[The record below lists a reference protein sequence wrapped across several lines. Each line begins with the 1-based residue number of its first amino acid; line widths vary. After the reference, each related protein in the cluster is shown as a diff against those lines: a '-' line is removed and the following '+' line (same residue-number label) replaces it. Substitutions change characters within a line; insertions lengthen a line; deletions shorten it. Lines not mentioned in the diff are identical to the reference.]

1 MSATE
6 DKLARMLDKIAKL
19 LAKAE
24 SSTFPAEAEAFT
36 EHAER
41 LMVRYG
47 IGKAEVDAERGRQGQ
62 TREPIVEKHLDLD
75 GTYRHAALEGLQW
88 VLAAY
93 STVTTLQAK
102 GKAYARLFIIGAES
116 DVAQMS
122 QLAESLRIQ
131 EAAAMRAWWA
141 NQTSKAWMT
150 QAEQRRER
158 REFIFGFYR
167 GASVRLRQIVG
178 EEAGGG
184 KELVL
189 VARKARADEWIGE
202 QYPELK
208 PARAVR
214 LERGSR
220 DAKAA
225 GERAGLTADVNGRK
239 IGAQRVAGAVSA

>member
-1 MSATE
+1 MNPE
-6 DKLARMLDKIAKL
+6 KLAKMKAKIAML

-24 SSTFPAEAEAFT
+24 STTFPAEAETFT

-47 IGKAEVDAERGRQGQ
+47 IAKAEVDEERGKLGQ

-75 GTYRHAALEGLQW
+75 GTYRAAALEGVQW

-93 STVTTLQAK
+93 STVTTLQSK
-102 GKAYARLFIIGAES
+102 GKAWARLFVIGAES
-116 DVAQMS
+116 DVAQML
-122 QLAESLRIQ
+122 QLVESLRIQ
-131 EAAAMRAWWA
+131 EAAAMRSWWA
-141 NQTSKAWMT
+141 NVDDKSWMT
-150 QAEQRRER
+150 QAEQRKER

-167 GASVRLRQIVG
+167 GATVRLRQVVG

-189 VARKARADEWIGE
+189 VKRKERAEEWMGE
-202 QYPELK
+202 KYPNLK
-208 PARAVR
+208 PARQVR
-214 LERGSR
+214 LEGGSR
-220 DAKAA
+220 AARVA

-239 IGAQRVAGAVSA
+239 VGAQRSSGAVSA